1 MKSFINLILL
11 GLLAN
16 VNGTGEKNVLETP
29 LELCSDDPLTGYTRT
44 GYCETNQYDQG
55 THLIC
60 ATVTGAFLEYTKSL
74 GNDLS
79 TPRSSFP
86 GWLIFNGLFLR
97 CLVK

>member
-1 MKSFINLILL
+1 MKTLITLIVL
-11 GLLAN
+11 AIIAN
-16 VNGTGEKNVLETP
+16 VSGTGETNVLGTG
-29 LELCSDDPLTGYTRT
+29 LELCSNEPLTGYTRT
-44 GYCETNQYDQG
+44 GYCETNEYDQG

-86 GWLIFNGLFLR
+86 G
-97 CLVK
+97 